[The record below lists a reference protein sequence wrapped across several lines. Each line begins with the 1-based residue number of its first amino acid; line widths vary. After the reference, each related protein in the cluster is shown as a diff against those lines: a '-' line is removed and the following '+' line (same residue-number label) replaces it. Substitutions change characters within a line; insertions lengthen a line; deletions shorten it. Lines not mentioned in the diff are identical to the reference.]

1 MTDGAEPTDV
11 HVVFDL
17 PQDEDGWPPARSE
30 RLWAIPVTPGQ
41 VMLDSIPFFVRGS
54 ALGDVVV
61 TEVDAE
67 GVVWVTETVE
77 FSGNCTIRVIPFAE
91 GELADDRQAVLDAFA
106 PLGVEGEGIEQ
117 FGLVALNVPPS
128 ADVAGAKRLL
138 LRGQAD
144 GWWDYEEGC
153 VTEAW
158 QALDPA

>member
-1 MTDGAEPTDV
+1 
-11 HVVFDL
+11 
-17 PQDEDGWPPARSE
+17 
-30 RLWAIPVTPGQ
+30 
-41 VMLDSIPFFVRGS
+41 MLDSIPFFVRGS